1 MPLAFSNLALP
12 AFDHL
17 TLLLDAPVMVVPV
30 IS

>member
-12 AFDHL
+12 AFDPL
-17 TLLLDAPVMVVPV
+17 TVLPDAPVMVVRA